1 MLWGNTELSWQK
13 VIRAFTWMVRRLP
26 QIRTKYR
33 DGMNR
38 LHIERYRMGNQSE
51 IMSLY
56 QTPAIFDF
64 LIILHNA
71 RALSLKDPRD
81 RVYAFLSLASEAKVG
96 IRLQPNY
103 SATKT
108 ASEVYLD
115 LAREWIDSTGNINL
129 LHCVQ
134 HTEATIEAH
143 FPSWVP
149 RWDLN
154 LFENIIIHTSGP
166 SLISSKSYPTISDAN
181 TLKVSG
187 VIFDRVVFRSNPM
200 SREISVDEMSFIWDT
215 ISQIINPE
223 PGYAS
228 PHSVIAFA
236 HILSVGGYWGAI
248 WTEWI
253 RWRDAYIRRL
263 QRDGH
268 LTAQDEQG
276 IELFHTYAQWN
287 VHNRRVIITKRGY
300 YGLAPLLV
308 CENDVCCLIIGGKA
322 PCILRETSRQS
333 QYKLIGDACIPGKA
347 LHEHPN
353 GGEVLSSVGADGHRD
368 WLEWGAEEQDLFL
381 C

>member
-1 MLWGNTELSWQK
+1 
-13 VIRAFTWMVRRLP
+13 
-26 QIRTKYR
+26 
-33 DGMNR
+33 
-38 LHIERYRMGNQSE
+38 
-51 IMSLY
+51 
-56 QTPAIFDF
+56 
-64 LIILHNA
+64 
-71 RALSLKDPRD
+71 
-81 RVYAFLSLASEAKVG
+81 LSLASEAKVG